1 MATTP
6 TKTLFI
12 TIVCSIAK
20 ALCVLRLQKAVA
32 YATTA
37 AVLSHCHVPVS
48 NTSLSRAN
56 TAEGAMDVD
65 VPSQPA
71 GAAAGE
77 RPAPSAATA
86 AQPPR
91 VPEATAASAVLP
103 AVAHEDLEEEA
114 AAERLIQPRENP
126 LQIAARCMS
135 KLPAVVRLALA
146 RASVSDVT
154 NSQKC
159 SILTYTHSYTWA
171 LTFENFYQGDSFLAA
186 QAVSRIVASYPH
198 ILPLLLRHF
207 RTSKSLLSLL
217 EGAPS
222 LPPQAR
228 ILKSPIYSE
237 LIVNTLG
244 H

>member
-1 MATTP
+1 
-6 TKTLFI
+6 
-12 TIVCSIAK
+12 
-20 ALCVLRLQKAVA
+20 
-32 YATTA
+32 
-37 AVLSHCHVPVS
+37 
-48 NTSLSRAN
+48 
-56 TAEGAMDVD
+56 MDVD

-77 RPAPSAATA
+77 RPAPAAATA

-91 VPEATAASAVLP
+91 VPAAKAASVVLP

-146 RASVSDVT
+146 RSSGSDVT

-159 SILTYTHSYTWA
+159 SILTYTRSCTWT
-171 LTFENFYQGDSFLAA
+171 LTFENLYQGDSFLAA

-217 EGAPS
+217 EVAPS

-228 ILKSPIYSE
+228 ILKVQF
-237 LIVNTLG
+237 IVNL
-244 H
+244 